1 MPQYPYLVIGRE
13 LTMKC
18 TMSSKKRWNKCYT
31 QGGLSQKRCI
41 YPRKLTAGY
50 PKWWFGKGNS
60 LQTWQFLVSMLDFW
74 VYTCIPLNSWAA
86 PKTSM
91 KRFNRGVD
99 LGYYGRERWRKQT
112 CFAKGPRKLT
122 MIEVYLEP
130 DTSNY
135 KRLFQL
141 DDSNSLHRKR
151 SFNQTSILKLLFR
164 LPGINLV
171 CQFFFGIYRENPR
184 KWGERSAK
192 ASRKVQV
199 PSSRVGPFQSQ
210 PLILVYFFQ
219 LYTASDLDDF
229 KPKGFLFKP
238 KHILKPLSPRKS
250 CERWWCPDTIAKA
263 KMMVAN
269 VSRKV
274 LRKGYMSISQWSL
287 GFDHR
292 SVVICHHFP
301 SWSWLLGRSL
311 PSGFELQALGH
322 WHFAGHSAHC
332 YLAPKWA
339 GW

>member
-1 MPQYPYLVIGRE
+1 MEIKFEQIC
-13 LTMKC
+13 KC
-18 TMSSKKRWNKCYT
+18 QPTARRSHEQRPKPPWRDLI
-31 QGGLSQKRCI
+31 GGL
-41 YPRKLTAGY
+41 
-50 PKWWFGKGNS
+50 
-60 LQTWQFLVSMLDFW
+60 TWVTLAKVKPW
-74 VYTCIPLNSWAA
+74 
-86 PKTSM
+86 K
-91 KRFNRGVD
+91 KHR
-99 LGYYGRERWRKQT
+99 RERWRKQT

-164 LPGINLV
+164 LPGIILV
-171 CQFFFGIYRENPR
+171 CQIFWGIYRENPR

-219 LYTASDLDDF
+219 LYTASNLDDF

-263 KMMVAN
+263 KMMVAK

-292 SVVICHHFP
+292 SHIFYKYALFILVPFFY
-301 SWSWLLGRSL
+301 L
-311 PSGFELQALGH
+311 ALG
-322 WHFAGHSAHC
+322 FPG
-332 YLAPKWA
+332 
-339 GW
+339 